1 MLRLQIA
8 VTLPEWEH
16 VADPFA
22 NATHYLEKALYKV
35 LTQNVV
41 PYVTAELRV
50 RFLLVALDHEI

>member
-1 MLRLQIA
+1 MLRSQIA
-8 VTLPEWEH
+8 VTLPEWER

-50 RFLLVALDHEI
+50 R